1 MPIQHMHKFDL
12 SHFIKVSITVYVFY
26 MFLYGIWY
34 FLHILDF
41 ANLRL
46 DNEWT
51 GSLVFLP
58 HGARVLMVCFFRYYS
73 LPALYLADITGPSLL
88 NHEQYNVN
96 YIEGSNIAAIGCIA
110 AVFLSV
116 ELIKWSRVSE
126 GKFSFFKPVNFKNY
140 KFLFLVVVLSSLLS
154 GVICNSIISIIND
167 QISIDVLTVLR
178 FMVGDFL
185 GAVTVIA
192 LMWIVF
198 TTAVDNRLII
208 SPEE

>member
-1 MPIQHMHKFDL
+1 MHKFDV
-12 SHFIKVSITVYVFY
+12 SHFFKVSITVYVFY
-26 MFLYGIWY
+26 MFLYATWY
-34 FLHILDF
+34 FLHVQDF

-46 DNEWT
+46 DNGWT

-88 NHEQYNVN
+88 NHEQYDVS
-96 YIEGSNIAAIGCIA
+96 YVQGSNIAAIGCIA
-110 AVFLSV
+110 AVIMSV

-208 SPEE
+208 SPEK

>member
-1 MPIQHMHKFDL
+1 MHKFDL

-110 AVFLSV
+110 AVIMSV

-185 GAVTVIA
+185 GAVTVITI
-192 LMWIVF
+192 MWIVF

>member
-1 MPIQHMHKFDL
+1 MHKFDL

-110 AVFLSV
+110 AVIMSV

-126 GKFSFFKPVNFKNY
+126 AKFSFFKPVNFKNY

-185 GAVTVIA
+185 GAVTVITI
-192 LMWIVF
+192 MWIVF

>member
-1 MPIQHMHKFDL
+1 MHKFDL

-110 AVFLSV
+110 AVIMSV

-178 FMVGDFL
+178 FMVGDFI

-208 SPEE
+208 SPEK

>member
-1 MPIQHMHKFDL
+1 MHKFDL

-110 AVFLSV
+110 AVIMSV

-208 SPEE
+208 SPEK

>member
-1 MPIQHMHKFDL
+1 MHKFDL

-88 NHEQYNVN
+88 NHEQYDVN
-96 YIEGSNIAAIGCIA
+96 YVEGSNIAAIGCIA
-110 AVFLSV
+110 AVIMSV

-126 GKFSFFKPVNFKNY
+126 AKFSFFKPVNFKNY

-208 SPEE
+208 SPEK

>member
-1 MPIQHMHKFDL
+1 
-12 SHFIKVSITVYVFY
+12 
-26 MFLYGIWY
+26 MFLYATWY
-34 FLHILDF
+34 FLHVQDF

-46 DNEWT
+46 DNGWT

-88 NHEQYNVN
+88 NHEQYDVS
-96 YIEGSNIAAIGCIA
+96 YVQGSNIAAIGCIA
-110 AVFLSV
+110 AVIMSV

-185 GAVTVIA
+185 GAITVIA

-208 SPEE
+208 SPEK

>member
-1 MPIQHMHKFDL
+1 MHKFDV

-26 MFLYGIWY
+26 MFLWGIWY
-34 FLHILDF
+34 FLHIQDF

-46 DNEWT
+46 DNEWS

-110 AVFLSV
+110 AVIMSV

-126 GKFSFFKPVNFKNY
+126 AKFSFFKPVNFKNY

>member
-1 MPIQHMHKFDL
+1 MHKFDV

-26 MFLYGIWY
+26 MFLWGIWY
-34 FLHILDF
+34 FLHIQDF

-46 DNEWT
+46 DNEWS

-88 NHEQYNVN
+88 NHEQYDVN
-96 YIEGSNIAAIGCIA
+96 YVEGSNIAAIGCIA
-110 AVFLSV
+110 AVIMSV

-185 GAVTVIA
+185 GAVTVITI
-192 LMWIVF
+192 MWIVF

>member
-1 MPIQHMHKFDL
+1 MHKFDL
-12 SHFIKVSITVYVFY
+12 SHFIKVSVTVYIFY
-26 MFLYGIWY
+26 MFLYGTWY
-34 FLHILDF
+34 FLHIQDF

-46 DNEWT
+46 ENGWT

-88 NHEQYNVN
+88 NHKQYDVS
-96 YIEGSNIAAIGCIA
+96 YVDGSNIAAIGCIA
-110 AVFLSV
+110 AVIISV

-185 GAVTVIA
+185 GAVIVIA

-208 SPEE
+208 APEK

>member
-1 MPIQHMHKFDL
+1 MHKFDV

-26 MFLYGIWY
+26 MFLWGIWY
-34 FLHILDF
+34 FLHIQDF

-46 DNEWT
+46 DNEWS

-96 YIEGSNIAAIGCIA
+96 YVEGSNIAAIGCIA
-110 AVFLSV
+110 AVIMSV

-178 FMVGDFL
+178 FMVGDFI

-208 SPEE
+208 SPEK